1 MPILHQRI
9 AKVNMRGIYKKT
21 LIYIVKKSLYI
32 RYFKKKS
39 RLYMIYDDKKFIGK
53 IIKNARKSAKLTQ
66 AELAEKIDMSE
77 KNLGNIENGK
87 QFPQINNFFRILEV
101 LNLSVED
108 FGVNQKEK
116 SDKIRKDLIQSI
128 YLLNDTELEIYLN
141 ILKYIS
147 QLTYKNLR

>member
-1 MPILHQRI
+1 
-9 AKVNMRGIYKKT
+9 
-21 LIYIVKKSLYI
+21 
-32 RYFKKKS
+32 
-39 RLYMIYDDKKFIGK
+39 MIYDDKKFIGK

-87 QFPQINNFFRILEV
+87 QFPQINNFLRILEV

-116 SDKIRKDLIQSI
+116 SDKIREDLIQSI

>member
-1 MPILHQRI
+1 
-9 AKVNMRGIYKKT
+9 
-21 LIYIVKKSLYI
+21 
-32 RYFKKKS
+32 
-39 RLYMIYDDKKFIGK
+39 MIYDDKKFIGK

-66 AELAEKIDMSE
+66 AGLAEKIDMSE

-116 SDKIRKDLIQSI
+116 SDKIRENLIQSI

-147 QLTYKNLR
+147 QLTYKNLL

>member
-1 MPILHQRI
+1 
-9 AKVNMRGIYKKT
+9 
-21 LIYIVKKSLYI
+21 
-32 RYFKKKS
+32 
-39 RLYMIYDDKKFIGK
+39 MIYDDKKFIGK
-53 IIKNARKSAKLTQ
+53 IIRNARKSAKLTQ

-116 SDKIRKDLIQSI
+116 SDKIREDLIQSI

>member
-1 MPILHQRI
+1 
-9 AKVNMRGIYKKT
+9 
-21 LIYIVKKSLYI
+21 
-32 RYFKKKS
+32 
-39 RLYMIYDDKKFIGK
+39 MIYDDKKFIGK

-116 SDKIRKDLIQSI
+116 SDKIREDLIQSI

-141 ILKYIS
+141 ILIYIS

>member
-1 MPILHQRI
+1 
-9 AKVNMRGIYKKT
+9 
-21 LIYIVKKSLYI
+21 
-32 RYFKKKS
+32 
-39 RLYMIYDDKKFIGK
+39 MIYDDKKFIGK

-116 SDKIRKDLIQSI
+116 SDKIREDLIQSI

>member
-1 MPILHQRI
+1 
-9 AKVNMRGIYKKT
+9 
-21 LIYIVKKSLYI
+21 
-32 RYFKKKS
+32 
-39 RLYMIYDDKKFIGK
+39 MIYDDKKFIGK
-53 IIKNARKSAKLTQ
+53 IIKNARKSAKLTK

-116 SDKIRKDLIQSI
+116 SDKIREDLIQSI

>member
-1 MPILHQRI
+1 
-9 AKVNMRGIYKKT
+9 
-21 LIYIVKKSLYI
+21 
-32 RYFKKKS
+32 
-39 RLYMIYDDKKFIGK
+39 
-53 IIKNARKSAKLTQ
+53 
-66 AELAEKIDMSE
+66 MSE

-116 SDKIRKDLIQSI
+116 SDKIREDLIQSI

>member
-1 MPILHQRI
+1 
-9 AKVNMRGIYKKT
+9 
-21 LIYIVKKSLYI
+21 
-32 RYFKKKS
+32 
-39 RLYMIYDDKKFIGK
+39 MIYDDKKFIGK

-101 LNLSVED
+101 LNLSIED

-116 SDKIRKDLIQSI
+116 SDKIRENLIQSI